1 MDQAEEQIKK
11 DMVRFNPNIY
21 GVQKNE
27 VMPERKVK
35 MYTDFIQTKLGLK
48 DFNSKKE
55 SMELERA
62 QYGAV

>member
-27 VMPERKVK
+27 VMPERKIK
-35 MYTDFIQTKLGLK
+35 MYTDFI
-48 DFNSKKE
+48 
-55 SMELERA
+55 
-62 QYGAV
+62 

>member
-62 QYGAV
+62 